1 MPTQIPAKF
10 DSRIAS
16 AQHVW
21 FTTVRED
28 GMPQPTPVWF
38 VREGDTFL
46 IYTTPDSQKVANIRA
61 NPHAA
66 LGWATDDTGY
76 FVVAMGTAA
85 IDEAAPPAKQNAAY
99 IDKYTEGI
107 AGIGMTPDSFSEQFS
122 LPVRVMPTQVRGEV
136 EE

>member
-1 MPTQIPAKF
+1 MTAQIPAKF
-10 DSRIAS
+10 DTRIAN

-46 IYTTPDSQKVANIRA
+46 IYTTPDSQKVANISN
-61 NPHAA
+61 NPHVA

-76 FVVAMGTAA
+76 FVVVMGRAT
-85 IDEAAPPAKQNAAY
+85 IDEAAPTPKANSPY
-99 IDKYTEGI
+99 MTKYADGI

-122 LPVRVMPTQVRGEV
+122 LPVRVTPTQVRGEV

>member
-1 MPTQIPAKF
+1 MAAQIPAKF
-10 DSRIAS
+10 DSHIAN

-38 VREGDTFL
+38 VREGDSFL
-46 IYTTPDSQKVANIRA
+46 IYTTPDSQKVANIRT
-61 NPHAA
+61 NPHVA

-76 FVVAMGTAA
+76 FVVVMGTAA
-85 IDEAAPPAKQNAAY
+85 IDDAAPPAKQNNAY
-99 IDKYTEGI
+99 MEKYTDGI

-122 LPVRVMPTQVRGEV
+122 LPVRVTPTQVRGEV